1 VPGLI
6 LAAVIPDNTPNGYY
20 LTFLFP
26 MLLFIV
32 IGGVL
37 YLLFSRPHR
46 RIPARGL
53 GLPRSAAAPS
63 GPYTAATSGATAVGA
78 TATTAAAEDTDGGGA
93 GSAADESA
101 DGAPG
106 GAAEETAT
114 DSQERGEE
122 TE

>member
-6 LAAVIPDNTPNGYY
+6 LAAVNPDNTPNGYY

-46 RIPARGL
+46 RTPARAL
-53 GLPRSAAAPS
+53 ALPRSAAGPS
-63 GPYTAATSGATAVGA
+63 GPYTAAAGSATAVGA
-78 TATTAAAEDTDGGGA
+78 TATTAAAEDA
-93 GSAADESA
+93 GSAADEPA

-114 DSQERGEE
+114 DSQESGEDAE
-122 TE
+122 